1 LAKGNE
7 QIKYQAN
14 LLVLISNVAI
24 LPFSFLL
31 TQNLTVLVAL
41 LGLSFYTM
49 SWAEILANK
58 RYKKFSVTIIS
69 QRAVQVL
76 LSILLFLIMGIE
88 GIILG
93 YAISTL
99 IFAYN
104 FFRSFGGFTATLKEL
119 KERKSF
125 IMHSYASA
133 ISTSITNFADKL
145 LVAPLFGFAT
155 LGLYQLSFQFFMF
168 LSVIPISMFQFMLP
182 QESTRVSNKKI
193 IVVGP
198 AIAAA
203 FAVIFYFTIPR
214 IVESFFPHFLE
225 SIGSAQIMVFGVIP
239 MSVSAVLT
247 SRLLGRETSKPVFI
261 AATVYLS
268 TLSLLIFFLGQ
279 RLGLIGLAIAVLTS
293 LTLQSTA
300 LFAMSIFCRNE
311 RAEVGGSGLQ
321 HIS

>member
-1 LAKGNE
+1 MFPISRISNLLKLQKGLIQVAAGNTGASMIGALFWLFIASIMVVEDYGELNYYISVIFILSSISLFGLHNVIITFLAKGNE

-247 SRLLGRETSKPVFI
+247 S
-261 AATVYLS
+261 
-268 TLSLLIFFLGQ
+268 
-279 RLGLIGLAIAVLTS
+279 
-293 LTLQSTA
+293 
-300 LFAMSIFCRNE
+300 
-311 RAEVGGSGLQ
+311 
-321 HIS
+321 